1 MGFACE
7 IRMSQMV
14 RFMGEARR
22 FFIAVTFSEQLDD
35 FPLAYQ

>member
-1 MGFACE
+1 MGFLCD

-14 RFMGEARR
+14 RLIREARH

-35 FPLAYQ
+35 FPLPYQ